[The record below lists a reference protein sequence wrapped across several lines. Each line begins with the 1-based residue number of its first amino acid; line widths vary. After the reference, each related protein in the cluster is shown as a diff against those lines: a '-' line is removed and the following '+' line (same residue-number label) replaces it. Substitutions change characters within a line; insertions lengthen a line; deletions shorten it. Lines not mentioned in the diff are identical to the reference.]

1 MKKAINISVSAL
13 LVLTATASC
22 HAESHEHHD
31 ATDNRTLHIEY
42 HGPLTVENPE
52 IPASIDF
59 AGQKI
64 DFDRVDMYE
73 RLDRELTSMAYT
85 HGNTL
90 LLIKRANK
98 YFPLLAPIL
107 KKNGVPNDLLY
118 LACVESTLNQRAYSP
133 AKAAGLWQFI
143 PSTARQYGL
152 EVNEWVDER
161 YNIEKET
168 EAACKYLK
176 KAYGMYGN
184 WESAA
189 ASYNGGTNRIT
200 TELESQ
206 LATSAFD
213 LYLVDETS
221 RYMFRILATK
231 LIMENPTK
239 YGFHLKA
246 HQLYQPMDFTTVE
259 VNTPVADW
267 PSWAEDHGITYS
279 QLREANPWI
288 RAKSLPNKTS
298 KTYMVKIPKKDSL
311 FRSKAGIHV
320 YNTNWVKHND

>member
-1 MKKAINISVSAL
+1 MKKATNISVSIL

-31 ATDNRTLHIEY
+31 ATDNRTVHIEY

-52 IPASIDF
+52 IPASVDF

-320 YNTNWVKHND
+320 YNTNWVKHKD